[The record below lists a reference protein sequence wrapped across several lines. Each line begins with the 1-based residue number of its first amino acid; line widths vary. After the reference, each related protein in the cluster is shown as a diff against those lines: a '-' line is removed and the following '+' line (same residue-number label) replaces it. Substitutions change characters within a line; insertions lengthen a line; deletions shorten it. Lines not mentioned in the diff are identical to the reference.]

1 MSDPQAAPDPRA
13 EFRAY
18 LATAVMRLAPRSRQ
32 LMIVGVITIVL
43 GMVVIA
49 IVTQSR
55 VLSLIPAGIL
65 MAIAAVLEL
74 GIGHNA
80 RGDDTRTTPWARA
93 GLLHAA
99 AAGFAVLSPFLP
111 LPIFSGF
118 IGLMMLAAGIVH
130 LRTDFALPISRQ
142 SAIMPMAS
150 IVTTLIGLLILTQW
164 PGDNRQVLGVLIGID
179 LIVRGWGWI
188 GFGVTLRKAMNRR

>member
-1 MSDPQAAPDPRA
+1 MTEPEATPDPRA

-32 LMIVGVITIVL
+32 LMVIGLITIVL
-43 GMVVIA
+43 GMAVIG

-55 VLSLIPAGIL
+55 VLSLIPAGVL

-93 GLLHAA
+93 GLLHVAA
-99 AAGFAVLSPFLP
+99 AVAAIASSFLP
-111 LPIFSGF
+111 FQLFSGF
-118 IGLMMLAAGIVH
+118 IGLMILAAGIVH
-130 LRTDFALPISRQ
+130 LRTDFALPVNGKT
-142 SAIMPMAS
+142 AIMPMAS

-164 PGDNRQVLGVLIGID
+164 PAGDLQVLGVLIGVD
-179 LIVRGWGWI
+179 LIVRGWAWV
-188 GFGVTLRKAMNRR
+188 GFGVTLRKAMNRS

>member
-1 MSDPQAAPDPRA
+1 MSEPEATPDPRA

-32 LMIVGVITIVL
+32 LMVIGLITIVL
-43 GMVVIA
+43 GMAVIG

-55 VLSLIPAGIL
+55 VLSLIPVGIL

-74 GIGHNA
+74 GIGYNA

-93 GLLHAA
+93 GLLHVAA
-99 AAGFAVLSPFLP
+99 AISAAASSFAPFQL
-111 LPIFSGF
+111 FSGF
-118 IGLMMLAAGIVH
+118 IGLMIMAAGIVH
-130 LRTDFALPISRQ
+130 LRTDFALPVNGK

-164 PGDNRQVLGVLIGID
+164 PAGDLQLLGVLIGVD
-179 LIVRGWGWI
+179 MIVRGWSWI
-188 GFGVTLRKAMNRR
+188 GFGVTLYKAMNRR